1 MDNKRL
7 IKIIKILSQSQHP
20 VKGQELCEELGVTV
34 RTLRNDIKEY
44 RQELKKHGLEIVSK
58 HAVGYSLKI
67 YNEEDLKCFIIRIA
81 NNDDILAKER
91 NKICSLVH
99 KYKDGNSTVRT
110 VDYIISE
117 LQR

>member
-1 MDNKRL
+1 MLTDYSSVYYDFLLADKPIGLCWDDFDEYSKREGFRVDPNF
-7 IKIIKILSQSQHP
+7 IMS
-20 VKGQELCEELGVTV
+20 GGE
-34 RTLRNDIKEY
+34 
-44 RQELKKHGLEIVSK
+44 
-58 HAVGYSLKI
+58 KI

-91 NKICSLVH
+91 NKVCSLVH
-99 KYKDGNSTVRT
+99 KYKDGNSSVRT